1 MPKLID
7 LCRGRYPVGL
17 FAFDQELWTDGG
29 VKQAADTGADFF
41 MSVGS
46 AEPLL
51 SLCEK
56 YNLGIISNSN
66 IPGWWGG
73 DGSNAGGYADHFQPE
88 KLGEIKKAYP
98 SSAALWGDYI
108 LDEPNSKDFAHID
121 AVIKYYKELFPDK
134 LPFINLYPCYAS
146 LPKNTADEITAQLGN
161 MTYQEHIDQYIK
173 EIDLPYIC
181 FDYYPFTGT
190 NVFATYL
197 ETLDTVAKACKKSNR
212 EMWVIIQTGAWKAE
226 DILEAYQLDW
236 QVYMCLAYGARAI
249 IHAGYSKVWW
259 DETTSCVNSKGEKN
273 VTYEYAKNINSV
285 LHSPLGTEFLKY
297 DYLCTEIYG
306 DISSSHEQIKPQ
318 LEKQN
323 KNQEPFGLPGI
334 KIDSDKAAAA
344 GYFTKPGGFAVMIVN
359 THDPFDESVT
369 ANVRIE
375 VDGRQQVN
383 MCGGKKTTGS
393 AKISGATSAA
403 ELKIASG
410 QGVFVTFEDQRNK

>member
-1 MPKLID
+1 MPGLID
-7 LCRGRYPVGL
+7 LCKGRYPVGL
-17 FAFDQELWTDGG
+17 FAFDQELWDDAG

-41 MSVGS
+41 VSVGS

-56 YNLGIISNSN
+56 YDLGIISNSN

-73 DGSNAGGYADHFQPE
+73 DGGNAGGYADYFHAG
-88 KLGEIKKAYP
+88 KLEEIKKTYP
-98 SSAALWGDYI
+98 SSPALRGDYI

-121 AVIKYYKELFPDK
+121 KVIKHYKELFPDK
-134 LPFINLYPCYAS
+134 LPFLNLYPRYAS
-146 LPKNTADEITAQLGN
+146 LPKNTDEEIIAQLGN
-161 MTYQEHIDQYIK
+161 TTYQEHIDQYIR

-197 ETLDTVAKACKKSNR
+197 KNLDIVAKVCGKSNR

-226 DILEAYQLDW
+226 EVLSAHQLDW
-236 QVYMCLAYGARAI
+236 QVYLCLAYGAKAI

-273 VTYEYAKNINSV
+273 VTYEYVKNINSA

-297 DYLCTEIYG
+297 DYLYTAAHG
-306 DISSSHEQIKPQ
+306 DISSSNEQVKPQ

-323 KNQEPFGLPGI
+323 KSEKSSGLPNI
-334 KIDSDKAAAA
+334 KIDSDKAVLA
-344 GYFTKPGGFAVMIVN
+344 GYFKKDGGFAVMIVN
-359 THDPFDESVT
+359 THDPFDGSVR

-375 VDGRQQVN
+375 TDGRKQVN
-383 MCGGKKTTGS
+383 MRGGKKTTGS
-393 AKISGATSAA
+393 VKNSDEISTA
-403 ELKIASG
+403 EITLESG
-410 QGVFVTFEDQRNK
+410 QGMFVTFENNK